1 MKTLGFLLALAGGAL
16 VLMTLPPPAE
26 AYDIFLTQWN
36 QAEAEAA
43 GDQVKVTV
51 SGSTITFLWMDGNG
65 IAPTATNLNKLFW
78 SAAVVTQGGSIG
90 TGSGDYAGV
99 TDCAPS
105 GCNADGFGKY
115 RVEVDDSNSSTTTIG
130 PISFTFSSPFSTT
143 TLLMPGDFALQ
154 VQYSVSA
161 CGGFVD
167 GTNVATTSNSACA
180 PVPEPITMFLG
191 GTGLLALGYAAR
203 KRLFGARLASAS

>member
-1 MKTLGFLLALAGGAL
+1 MKTLGVLLALAGAAL
-16 VLMTLPPPAE
+16 VLMAPPPPAE

-43 GDQVKVTV
+43 NDQVKVTV
-51 SGSTITFLWMDGNG
+51 SGSTITFLWVDGNG

-78 SAAVVTQGGSIG
+78 SATVVAQGGSNG

-99 TDCAPS
+99 ADCG
-105 GCNADGFGKY
+105 GCTADGFGKY
-115 RVEVDDSNSSTTTIG
+115 QVSVDDSDNSTTTIG
-130 PISFTFSSPFSTT
+130 PISFTFSNPFSTT
-143 TLLMPGDFALQ
+143 TLLTPSDFALQ
-154 VQYSVSA
+154 VQYSVSG

-167 GTNVATTSNSACA
+167 GKNVDTTPNSACA

-203 KRLFGARLASAS
+203 KRLFGARLESAS